1 MTEERHTTNEEEKI
15 ITTEELAVTEEK
27 TDSGENGFSAEQ
39 KSETPPDADAIK
51 DQLLRTLAEF
61 DNHKKR
67 TQREMSQFMQTANE
81 KLIVE
86 LLPVID
92 DMERAIK
99 VAKEITSDDATVRQ
113 FVQGVE
119 FIHKKLMKTLEAKG
133 LKAMESI
140 GTPLDVHLHDALL
153 QIEVP
158 DAASNMVV
166 DEHEKGYY
174 LYDKVIRHAKVIVS
188 K

>member
-1 MTEERHTTNEEEKI
+1 MSEELKSNGEEKNVSS
-15 ITTEELAVTEEK
+15 EELSVIEEQAAGEDQAVSSEPK
-27 TDSGENGFSAEQ
+27 AEGVA
-39 KSETPPDADAIK
+39 EIEALR

-61 DNHKKR
+61 DNYKKR
-67 TQREMSQFMQTANE
+67 SQREMGQFMQTANE

-86 LLPVID
+86 ILPVID

-99 VAKEITSDDATVRQ
+99 VSKEINSEDAKVQQ
-113 FVQGVE
+113 FVQGFE
-119 FIHKKLMKTLEAKG
+119 IIYKKLIKVLESKG

-140 GTPLDVHLHDALL
+140 GQPLDVHLHDALM
-153 QIEVP
+153 QIDSPGQET
-158 DAASNMVV
+158 NTVV

>member
-1 MTEERHTTNEEEKI
+1 MTEELNTNLEEKPI
-15 ITTEELAVTEEK
+15 ASDETAVTDDRMDAEENVVSEAKK
-27 TDSGENGFSAEQ
+27 T
-39 KSETPPDADAIK
+39 ETVTDADALK

-61 DNHKKR
+61 DNYKKR
-67 TQREMSQFMQTANE
+67 SQRDMSQFMQTANE
-81 KLIVE
+81 KLILD

-92 DMERAIK
+92 DLERAIK
-99 VAKEITSDDATVRQ
+99 VSKEITSDDVKVQQ

-119 FIHKKLMKTLEAKG
+119 FIYKKLMNTLESKG
-133 LKAMESI
+133 LRAIESI
-140 GTPLDVHLHDALL
+140 GKPLDVHLHDALL
-153 QIEVP
+153 QI
-158 DAASNMVV
+158 DAPETEPHTVV

>member
-1 MTEERHTTNEEEKI
+1 MTDEMNINEKEKE
-15 ITTEELAVTEEK
+15 ITTEELALTEEK
-27 TDSGENGFSAEQ
+27 LEGEENSISIGQ
-39 KSETPPDADAIK
+39 KSETPSEADALK

-61 DNHKKR
+61 DNYKKR
-67 TQREMSQFMQTANE
+67 SQRDMSQFMQAANE
-81 KLIVE
+81 KLILE

-99 VAKEITSDDATVRQ
+99 VSKEITSDDAKVQQ

-119 FIHKKLMKTLEAKG
+119 FIYKKIVKTLEAKG
-133 LKAMESI
+133 LKAIESI
-140 GTPLDVHLHDALL
+140 GMPLDVNLHDALI
-153 QIEVP
+153 QIDAP
-158 DAASNMVV
+158 DTEPNTVV

>member
-1 MTEERHTTNEEEKI
+1 MTDELNTKQEEKP
-15 ITTEELAVTEEK
+15 ITTEELALTEDQME
-27 TDSGENGFSAEQ
+27 DEESSISAEQ
-39 KSETPPDADAIK
+39 KKEIPPEADALK

-61 DNHKKR
+61 DNYKKR
-67 TQREMSQFMQTANE
+67 SQREMGQFMQSANE
-81 KLIVE
+81 RLIVE

-99 VAKEITSDDATVRQ
+99 VSKEITSDDVKVQQ
-113 FVQGVE
+113 FLQGAE
-119 FIHKKLMKTLEAKG
+119 FIYKKLMKTLEAKG
-133 LKAMESI
+133 LKAIESI
-140 GTPLDVHLHDALL
+140 GMPLDVNLHDALL
-153 QIEVP
+153 QI
-158 DAASNMVV
+158 DAPGAEANTVV

>member
-1 MTEERHTTNEEEKI
+1 MPEEFNTNNEEKP
-15 ITTEELAVTEEK
+15 ITSDELSVIEEQAGAAEPTEPEETK
-27 TDSGENGFSAEQ
+27 AESG
-39 KSETPPDADAIK
+39 SETDILK

-61 DNHKKR
+61 DNYKKR
-67 TQREMSQFMQTANE
+67 SQREMSQFMQTANE
-81 KLIVE
+81 KLIIDI
-86 LLPVID
+86 LAVID
-92 DMERAIK
+92 DIERAVK
-99 VAKEITSDDATVRQ
+99 VSKEIDSQDPKVQQ

-119 FIHKKLMKTLEAKG
+119 FIYKKLMKTLETKG

-140 GTPLDVHLHDALL
+140 GQPLDVHLHDALM
-153 QIEVP
+153 QI
-158 DAASNMVV
+158 DAPGTESNTVV

>member
-1 MTEERHTTNEEEKI
+1 MTDEMNINEKEKE
-15 ITTEELAVTEEK
+15 ITTEELDLTEEK
-27 TDSGENGFSAEQ
+27 LEGEEKSISNGQ
-39 KSETPPDADAIK
+39 KSETPSEADALK

-61 DNHKKR
+61 DNYKKR
-67 TQREMSQFMQTANE
+67 SQRDMSQFMQTANE
-81 KLIVE
+81 KLILE

-99 VAKEITSDDATVRQ
+99 VSKEITSDDAKVQQ
-113 FVQGVE
+113 FAQGVE
-119 FIHKKLMKTLEAKG
+119 FIYKKIMKTLEAKG
-133 LKAMESI
+133 LKAIESI
-140 GTPLDVHLHDALL
+140 GMPLDVNLHDALI
-153 QIEVP
+153 QIDAP
-158 DAASNMVV
+158 DTEPHTVI